1 LSKEEQ
7 KELEV
12 ANAIEE
18 VKKQKEE
25 APDKKETKKKP
36 KTNKKPKKLVHIDSF
51 IEAIRIRI
59 DLSDAQA
66 KGFKAYMT
74 GNHYA
79 KSLND
84 FVPYLEKYTGKKVG

>member
-1 LSKEEQ
+1 MSTNEEEN
-7 KELEV
+7 KNVET
-12 ANAIEE
+12 NEE
-18 VKKQKEE
+18 EKQ
-25 APDKKETKKKP
+25 ETKKVTRKR
-36 KTNKKPKKLVHIDSF
+36 KTTPPKPKKLVHIDNF

-84 FVPYLEKYTGKKVG
+84 FVPYLEKYIGKKVG

>member
-1 LSKEEQ
+1 MSKEEN

-25 APDKKETKKKP
+25 EPKKVTKRKP
-36 KTNKKPKKLVHIDSF
+36 KANKKPKKLVHIDKF
-51 IEAIRIRI
+51 IDAIRIRI
-59 DLSDAQA
+59 DLSEAQA

-84 FVPYLEKYTGKKVG
+84 FVPYLEKYLGKKVG